1 MIEVMAVAPHPDDV
15 EFGCGGIL
23 FKLNKEQYHITVL
36 CNTCFDIVDCTDL
49 SQKRIRLEEQRE
61 ACEVFNADCI
71 FFDAYKNLDNIS
83 DILRKLKPNFIF
95 LPWEND
101 FNPTHMHV
109 TSIIKKS
116 IFEAQNNSKYYSGWM
131 VNQLAYYE
139 TFSSI
144 NFKPE
149 FNVDVS
155 DVFSQALMILKKH
168 KYGLKK
174 LPSLLYKYKIN
185 HQKRGIE
192 CSTFYAEGIIFD
204 KTFWMGWKQNSLL
217 GIDLLYSM
225 YR

>member
-1 MIEVMAVAPHPDDV
+1 
-15 EFGCGGIL
+15 
-23 FKLNKEQYHITVL
+23 
-36 CNTCFDIVDCTDL
+36 
-49 SQKRIRLEEQRE
+49 
-61 ACEVFNADCI
+61 
-71 FFDAYKNLDNIS
+71 
-83 DILRKLKPNFIF
+83 
-95 LPWEND
+95 
-101 FNPTHMHV
+101 MHV